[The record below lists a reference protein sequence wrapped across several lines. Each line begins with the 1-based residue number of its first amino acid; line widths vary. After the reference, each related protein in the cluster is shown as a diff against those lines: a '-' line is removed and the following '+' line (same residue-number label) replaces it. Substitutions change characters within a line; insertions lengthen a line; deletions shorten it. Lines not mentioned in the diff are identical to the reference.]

1 MSEWVTPHYWLS
13 ATSTAS
19 LALSFV
25 GPACAGAGA
34 WEEAT
39 RRARISD
46 QNAVRSPLAIAFPL
60 LLPVFVMG
68 LVGMTA
74 ALLVSAAAADVGFGM
89 PDPGI
94 LAVEAVLLAAN
105 TLVGFVLGRLWA
117 PIVAVPVTLI
127 ASFVANAYPVSWS
140 IVWIRHLVGGG
151 LQDCC
156 VLDQSLDVWALVSAG
171 AFGTGVCLSAAVLIQ
186 YRKSAPAVVAAA
198 ALLAGGFVG
207 GVASAHGMGADPV
220 TSRPT
225 GDLVC
230 DHGRPRICLW
240 PEMDDQEG
248 MVRTES
254 RKAVAR
260 LRQAGVAVPA
270 TLTMADRPGSD
281 ETKLA
286 IGPGISARGVPTGV
300 AAGLL
305 PQSPACADNG
315 EPYPA
320 ADAYGPVGAWL
331 SLTARRLAPDPH
343 QPGRT
348 AGTRPG
354 PARPQ
359 AVPTGPARLVR
370 AQHPRHEI
378 LQRNPPAGRQREP
391 RMNWWLKARAV
402 PALSVSVVVT
412 NAVGLLMGDAE
423 LPVPVLT
430 GQSGHFLVGHL
441 ITLLPAVMLLH
452 GMGRGDL
459 RTEGVACRPVR
470 RWDAAL
476 GSAVAVTGAGVAALC
491 YALGADSVAL
501 VLGRN
506 IAGYVGLALLLF
518 PFLGHRIAAVTVVIV
533 PLLCAAAAGEAA
545 VAPSHGP
552 GSCTPRTP

>member
-1 MSEWVTPHYWLS
+1 MLLCTVVRVSSGTRLLPFLAGFIVIALGDNLSEWVTPHYWLS

-34 WEEAT
+34 WEGSRL

-105 TLVGFVLGRLWA
+105 TLVGFALGRLWA

-198 ALLAGGFVG
+198 ALLAGGLAG
-207 GVASAHGMGADPV
+207 GAASAHGMGADPV

-240 PEMDDQEG
+240 PEMDQRAD

-270 TLTMADRPGSD
+270 TLTMADRPGPD
-281 ETKLA
+281 QTKLA

-331 SLTARRLAPDPH
+331 SLTAGASPRTLTNRVAPPELA
-343 QPGRT
+343 
-348 AGTRPG
+348 
-354 PARPQ
+354 
-359 AVPTGPARLVR
+359 L
-370 AQHPRHEI
+370 AQHV
-378 LQRNPPAGRQREP
+378 LKQSRQVQLDWYE
-391 RMNWWLKARAV
+391 
-402 PALSVSVVVT
+402 
-412 NAVGLLMGDAE
+412 
-423 LPVPVLT
+423 
-430 GQSGHFLVGHL
+430 
-441 ITLLPAVMLLH
+441 
-452 GMGRGDL
+452 
-459 RTEGVACRPVR
+459 
-470 RWDAAL
+470 
-476 GSAVAVTGAGVAALC
+476 
-491 YALGADSVAL
+491 
-501 VLGRN
+501 RN
-506 IAGYVGLALLLF
+506 IRAMRSCNVT
-518 PFLGHRIAAVTVVIV
+518 PQLGID
-533 PLLCAAAAGEAA
+533 G
-545 VAPSHGP
+545 SHG
-552 GSCTPRTP
+552 

>member
-1 MSEWVTPHYWLS
+1 MLLRTVIRVSSGTRLLPILVGFIVIALGDNLSEWVTPHYWLS
-13 ATSTAS
+13 ATGTAS

-34 WEEAT
+34 WEGSRL

-68 LVGMTA
+68 VAGMTA
-74 ALLVSAAAADVGFGM
+74 ALLVSAAAADVGFGV
-89 PDPGI
+89 PNFGI

-117 PIVAVPVTLI
+117 PIIAVPLTLV

-171 AFGTGVCLSAAVLIQ
+171 AFGTAVCLSAAVLIQ
-186 YRKSAPAVVAAA
+186 YRKAAPAAVAAA
-198 ALLAGGFVG
+198 ALLAGGFAG
-207 GVASAHGMGADPV
+207 GAASAHGIGADPV

-225 GDLVC
+225 SDLVC

-240 PEMDDQEG
+240 PEMDHQAG
-248 MVRTES
+248 MIRTES

-260 LRQAGVAVPA
+260 LRQVGVTVPA
-270 TLTMADRPGSD
+270 TLTMADRPGTD

-286 IGPGISARGVPTGV
+286 IGPGISAAGVPTGV

-305 PQSPACADNG
+305 PQSPTCADNG

-331 SLTARRLAPDPH
+331 SLTAGASPTTLTNRVAPPELA
-343 QPGRT
+343 
-348 AGTRPG
+348 
-354 PARPQ
+354 
-359 AVPTGPARLVR
+359 L
-370 AQHPRHEI
+370 AQHVLKQPRQTQLTWYE
-378 LQRNPPAGRQREP
+378 RNT
-391 RMNWWLKARAV
+391 RAMR
-402 PALSVSVVVT
+402 SC
-412 NAVGLLMGDAE
+412 NATPQLDING
-423 LPVPVLT
+423 
-430 GQSGHFLVGHL
+430 
-441 ITLLPAVMLLH
+441 
-452 GMGRGDL
+452 
-459 RTEGVACRPVR
+459 
-470 RWDAAL
+470 
-476 GSAVAVTGAGVAALC
+476 
-491 YALGADSVAL
+491 
-501 VLGRN
+501 
-506 IAGYVGLALLLF
+506 
-518 PFLGHRIAAVTVVIV
+518 
-533 PLLCAAAAGEAA
+533 
-545 VAPSHGP
+545 SHG
-552 GSCTPRTP
+552 